1 MKRDEFGDLA
11 VFMAVAEE
19 RNFTRAATRLGVS
32 QSAISHT
39 IRRVEASIGLKLLN
53 RTARSVTTTEAG
65 DKLLAALRPSFGQ
78 INARIEELRYLG
90 DTPSGLIRITTSKT
104 AARTV
109 LWPVVDQLVKDYP
122 EVQIEISTETRLT
135 DITEDRF
142 DAGIRMGEFVGPD
155 MIAVKV
161 GPPIRLAAVAAPGY
175 FRNRPIPEHPNDLDQ
190 HNCLAM
196 RYAPHVPQYDWE
208 FEKDGVEIVKKISGS
223 FIFNDSDMVIEAA
236 MEGHGICMVTEPD
249 VADSIKDGSLR
260 RVLAD
265 WCPPFEGFHLFYS
278 GRRQV
283 SSAMRLL
290 IDRLRFR
297 D

>member
-1 MKRDEFGDLA
+1 MPG
-11 VFMAVAEE
+11 
-19 RNFTRAATRLGVS
+19 
-32 QSAISHT
+32 H
-39 IRRVEASIGLKLLN
+39 
-53 RTARSVTTTEAG
+53 
-65 DKLLAALRPSFGQ
+65 AL
-78 INARIEELRYLG
+78 
-90 DTPSGLIRITTSKT
+90 
-104 AARTV
+104 
-109 LWPVVDQLVKDYP
+109 
-122 EVQIEISTETRLT
+122 
-135 DITEDRF
+135 
-142 DAGIRMGEFVGPD
+142 
-155 MIAVKV
+155 
-161 GPPIRLAAVAAPGY
+161 
-175 FRNRPIPEHPNDLDQ
+175 
-190 HNCLAM
+190 C
-196 RYAPHVPQYDWE
+196 PHVPQYDWE

-290 IDRLRFR
+290 IDRLRYR